1 MTKAISCISCK
12 KIAKCEALAKK
23 RKMRKK
29 EKRKEQLFQKLL
41 QRKILQ

>member
-1 MTKAISCISCK
+1 MTKAISYIK
-12 KIAKCEALAKK
+12 KIAKCEALAEK